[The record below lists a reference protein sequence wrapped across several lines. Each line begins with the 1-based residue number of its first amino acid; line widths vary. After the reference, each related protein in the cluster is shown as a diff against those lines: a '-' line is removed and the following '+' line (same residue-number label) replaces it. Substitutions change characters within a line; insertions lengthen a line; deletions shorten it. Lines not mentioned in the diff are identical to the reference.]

1 MFKIDSAGF
10 NKEIDR
16 YEVFATL
23 CTGDRIRVR
32 VNAFEPQ
39 NQIVDHQSNL
49 PAADIA
55 QIADEITK
63 EVFRTIINPGA
74 KIQREG

>member
-1 MFKIDSAGF
+1 MYKIDSAGF
-10 NKEIDR
+10 NKKIDR

-23 CTGDRIRVR
+23 CTGDKVRVR
-32 VNAFEPQ
+32 FSAFEPQ
-39 NQIVDHQSNL
+39 NQTVDHQSNL

-63 EVFRTIINPGA
+63 QVFREVINPGA
-74 KIQREG
+74 RKQREG

>member
-16 YEVFATL
+16 YEAFATL
-23 CTGDRIRVR
+23 CTGDKIRVR
-32 VNAFEPQ
+32 FSAFEPQ

-49 PAADIA
+49 PAADIS

-63 EVFRTIINPGA
+63 KVFRTIINPGA
-74 KIQREG
+74 RIQREG